1 MSSIIEIDIK
11 NRTYWFF
18 NGMINIKNFDPNRIK
33 IEKSHAKISLFIKL
47 GILLSKTLAMQKFIA

>member
-18 NGMINIKNFDPNRIK
+18 NGMINIKNKYIT
-33 IEKSHAKISLFIKL
+33 IENLSYAKIYSVNPLYIIIDKAD
-47 GILLSKTLAMQKFIA
+47 G